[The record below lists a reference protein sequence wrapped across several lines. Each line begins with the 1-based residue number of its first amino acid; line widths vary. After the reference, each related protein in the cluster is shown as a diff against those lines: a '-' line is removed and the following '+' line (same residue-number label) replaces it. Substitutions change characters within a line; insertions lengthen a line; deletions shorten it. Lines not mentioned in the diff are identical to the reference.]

1 MTKKRKLKK
10 GVFCKL
16 VLLVLILTLIILLAM
31 FILRKFI
38 TPKETEYVK
47 NINYFN
53 KDISIKL
60 YTKSIDEANIVF
72 DEIEKIYKHYYELID
87 RKNSYEN
94 LNNVYKINSI
104 TDVSMLELDID
115 LFNIIKLG
123 NEYFY
128 KTNGIF
134 NINDG
139 KYVDMIES
147 TTDFSNIKGVDIKD
161 IVLYDDNKIL
171 TGNINLNLDIIG
183 FGYADET
190 VAYYLKEI
198 NLEKYVIDSGNSI
211 LVGNN
216 KYSINIAG
224 NELNL
229 TNKKIFMTSK
239 DDKIVDSKN
248 KKIPDYFQNVVVI
261 TDDSIMGS
269 ILSKTLYIMST
280 EEGQEFIKNFS
291 DVDVIWTLSDGTK
304 LKSSNVKKYE

>member
-16 VLLVLILTLIILLAM
+16 VLLLLILTLIILLAM

-183 FGYADET
+183 FGYANET

-261 TDDSIMGS
+261 TDDSIMES
-269 ILSKTLYIMST
+269 ILSKTLYIMSP

>member
-16 VLLVLILTLIILLAM
+16 VLLLLILTLIILLAM

-183 FGYADET
+183 FGYANET
-190 VAYYLKEI
+190 VAYYLKKI

-229 TNKKIFMTSK
+229 TNKKIFVTSK

-269 ILSKTLYIMST
+269 ILSKTLYIMSP

>member
-16 VLLVLILTLIILLAM
+16 VLLLLILTLIILLAM

-183 FGYADET
+183 FGYANET

-229 TNKKIFMTSK
+229 ANKKIFMTSK

-261 TDDSIMGS
+261 TDDSIIGS
-269 ILSKTLYIMST
+269 ILSKTLYIMSP

-304 LKSSNVKKYE
+304 LKSSSVKKYE

>member
-10 GVFCKL
+10 GVFSKL
-16 VLLVLILTLIILLAM
+16 VLLLLILTLIILLAM

-47 NINYFN
+47 NISYFN

-60 YTKSIDEANIVF
+60 YTESIDEANIVF

-128 KTNGIF
+128 KTNGVF

-161 IVLYDDNKIL
+161 IVLYDGHKIL

-183 FGYADET
+183 FGYANEA

-216 KYSINIAG
+216 KYSINVVG

-248 KKIPDYFQNVVVI
+248 KKIPDYFQNVVVV

-269 ILSKTLYIMST
+269 ILSKTLYIMSP

-291 DVDVIWTLSDGTK
+291 DIDVIWTLSDGTK
-304 LKSSNVKKYE
+304 LKSANVKKYE

>member
-16 VLLVLILTLIILLAM
+16 VLLLLILTLIILLAM

-183 FGYADET
+183 FGYANET

-229 TNKKIFMTSK
+229 TNKKIFVTSK

-261 TDDSIMGS
+261 TNDSIMGS
-269 ILSKTLYIMST
+269 ILSKTLYIMSP

>member
-16 VLLVLILTLIILLAM
+16 VLLLLILTLIILLAM

-72 DEIEKIYKHYYELID
+72 DEIENIYKHYYELID

-183 FGYADET
+183 FGYANET

-261 TDDSIMGS
+261 TDDSIMES
-269 ILSKTLYIMST
+269 ILSKTLYIMSP

>member
-16 VLLVLILTLIILLAM
+16 VLLLLILTLIILLAM

-183 FGYADET
+183 FGYANET

-261 TDDSIMGS
+261 TDDSIIGS
-269 ILSKTLYIMST
+269 ILSKTLYIMSP

>member
-16 VLLVLILTLIILLAM
+16 VLLLLILTLIILLAM

-183 FGYADET
+183 FGYANET
-190 VAYYLKEI
+190 VAYYLKKI

-229 TNKKIFMTSK
+229 TNKKIFTTSK

-269 ILSKTLYIMST
+269 ILSKTLYIMSP

>member
-16 VLLVLILTLIILLAM
+16 VLLLLILTLIILLAM

-183 FGYADET
+183 FGYANET
-190 VAYYLKEI
+190 VAYYLKKI

-269 ILSKTLYIMST
+269 ILSKTLYIMSP